1 MTYLN
6 VTEVESGLAGLAG
19 AYPAFTELITLPN
32 ATYESRTCHAL
43 RIGTGSA
50 ASKDGVFIIGGVH
63 AREWGS
69 CEICLNFAADLL
81 EAYTSGT
88 DLVYGG
94 KSFTAAQIK
103 ALVEGLNLYVFPLV
117 NPDGRHQ
124 SQTAVSYWRRNRNP
138 ADSGGN
144 PDCVGVDIN
153 RNYDFLWDFPN
164 LFDPASY
171 VGSYTTN
178 DPCQLEGNTPGSGT
192 YHGSAPFSEA
202 ETKNVRW
209 LLDTYPRIKYFVDIH
224 SYSQLILHMWGD
236 DNNQSSDPA
245 MNFMNS
251 AYNAVR
257 GVDGDAAYKEYVP
270 PDDLAAATG
279 MANRMHDAIQAVRNK
294 NYTVEQSY
302 SLYPTSGA
310 SDDYVYSRHFVEP
323 GKDKV
328 YGFVIE
334 WGTEFQPTWT
344 EMENIILD
352 ITAGLIEFCLA
363 APCQGGLITV
373 NLDTPALNFNDVPEG
388 ETTVRAAVFSVNSC
402 APVTLQITGGPT
414 VITGPPGTSFGTP
427 LGASVT
433 LGVAATMDARYAQ
446 VWISYTG
453 TNAGDTATGTVTIHC
468 QETGD
473 DWIIPLTA
481 DTIHRPTAAV
491 MLVFDISNSMN
502 FPSGFGVELPARK
515 DVLKYSAQPFVDLV
529 HEDDA
534 LGIVNFDQDAHDV
547 MPVTPAGPPV
557 FGLGRVTA
565 KGFIQAYTPNPA
577 GWTSIGDGVEL
588 SHTRLAP
595 VTGYDIKATIVFTDG
610 EENRPKFLADVTD
623 INERVYAIGLGTADE
638 LNPAALTTL
647 TNGTGGYLLLTG
659 ALSADRFFQLSKYF
673 LQILAGVKN
682 SDIVVDPE
690 SRLLPGQ
697 EHRIPFY
704 LNEADI
710 VSEVI
715 LLTPAPS
722 VFQFALKAPNGEMV
736 TPGGAGA
743 IPGLNF
749 YTANNAAFYR
759 MTLPV
764 PIGAAGAGAGEWNVV
779 LTMDKAYF
787 KRYLASLEKFPELQK
802 SVATHGVRYA
812 LTVHAYSSLRLR
824 ASLSQNSFEPGGTL
838 ALRVVLTEH
847 GLPLGTSAKV
857 TAELTRPD
865 NTATLLTLA
874 ETEPGIFGT
883 SISAMLSGCYR
894 FRVKGQGVSL
904 RGLPFTREQE
914 VTGAVWKG
922 GDNPSPSGKDDPYD
936 PKERL
941 CQLLACLFSQ
951 KVISPELEK
960 RLTELGLNLDGLR
973 RCMKEF
979 CADPLSKM
987 LEERLP
993 SLTATLSP
1001 EILELLAKIVKEQG

>member
-32 ATYESRTCHAL
+32 MTYEGRTCHAI

-50 ASKDGVFIIGGVH
+50 ASKDGVCIIGGVH

-69 CEICLNFAADLL
+69 CEICLNFVTDLL

-88 DLVYGG
+88 GLVYGG

-103 ALVEGLNLYVFPLV
+103 AVMEGLNLYVFPSV
-117 NPDGRHQ
+117 NPDGRNY
-124 SQTAVSYWRRNRNP
+124 SQTAVSLWRRNRNP

-144 PDCVGVDIN
+144 PNCAGVDIN

-164 LFDPASY
+164 LYDPASG
-171 VGSYTTN
+171 VGYYTST
-178 DPCQLEGNTPGSGT
+178 DPCQLENNVPGSGT

-224 SYSQLILHMWGD
+224 SYSQLLLHMWGN
-236 DNNQSSDPA
+236 DNNQSTDPA
-245 MNFMNS
+245 MNFMNP

-270 PDDLAAATG
+270 PDDLSAAVG
-279 MANRMHDAIQAVRNK
+279 MVNRMHDAIQAVRNI

-310 SDDYVYSRHFVEP
+310 SGDYVYSRHFVDP
-323 GKDKV
+323 GKNKV

-334 WGTEFQPTWT
+334 WGTQFQPTWT

-363 APCQGGLITV
+363 APCQGGLVTV

-388 ETTVRAAVFSVNSC
+388 ETTVRAAVFSIHSC
-402 APVTLQITGGPT
+402 APVTLQITSGPT

-433 LGVAATMDARYAQ
+433 LGVAATMDTRYAHL
-446 VWISYTG
+446 WISYTG
-453 TNAGDTATGTVTIHC
+453 TQDGDTATGTVTIHC

-473 DWIIPLTA
+473 DWVIPLTA

-491 MLVFDISNSMN
+491 MLVLDISNSMN

-515 DVLKYSAQPFVDLV
+515 DVLKYSAQPFVELIP
-529 HEDDA
+529 ENDA

-565 KGFIQAYTPNPA
+565 KGFIQAYTPNPM

-588 SHTRLAP
+588 AHSRLDP

-623 INERVYAIGLGTADE
+623 INERVYAIGLGTPEE

-659 ALSADRFFQLSKYF
+659 ALDADRFFQLSKYF

-710 VSEVI
+710 TSEVV
-715 LLTPAPS
+715 LLSPAPS
-722 VFQFALKAPNGEMV
+722 VFQFDLKAPNGEVV
-736 TPGGAGA
+736 TPAVAAATAG
-743 IPGLNF
+743 IDF
-749 YTANNAAFYR
+749 YSANNSSFYR

-764 PIGAAGAGAGEWNVV
+764 PVGAAGAGAGEWNAI
-779 LTMDKAYF
+779 LKIDKVYF
-787 KRYLASLEKFPELQK
+787 KRYLASLEKFPELLK
-802 SVATHGVRYA
+802 SVVTHGVRYA
-812 LTVHAYSSLRLR
+812 LTVQAYSSLRLR
-824 ASLSQNSFEPGGTL
+824 ASLSQNSFAPGVTL
-838 ALRVVLTEH
+838 TLRAVLTEH
-847 GLPLGTSAKV
+847 GLPLETGAKV
-857 TAELTRPD
+857 TADLTRPD

-874 ETEPGIFGT
+874 ETEPGIFET
-883 SISAMLSGCYR
+883 SLAAMLSGCYR
-894 FRVKGQGVSL
+894 FRVRAQGVTL

-922 GDNPSPSGKDDPYD
+922 GDNPPTSCQDDPCET
-936 PKERL
+936 KERL
-941 CQLLACLFSQ
+941 CRLLACLLSQ

-960 RLTELGLNLDGLR
+960 HLTELGLNLGGLR
-973 RCMKEF
+973 SCLKEF
-979 CADPLSKM
+979 CADPLPKVV
-987 LEERLP
+987 EEKLS
-993 SLTATLSP
+993 SLTAALSP
-1001 EILELLAKIVKEQG
+1001 GILELLEKLVKELR